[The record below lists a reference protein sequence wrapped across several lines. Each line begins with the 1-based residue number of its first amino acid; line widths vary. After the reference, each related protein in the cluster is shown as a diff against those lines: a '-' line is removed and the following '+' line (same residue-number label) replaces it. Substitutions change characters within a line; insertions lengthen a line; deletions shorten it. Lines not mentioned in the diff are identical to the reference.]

1 MGPSALNSLREWLAV
16 FRPTLLINN
25 TLGREQRW
33 SRVAPRLRELVMLFL
48 PSVSTLNPMCPS
60 DTASFREECS
70 QSLPTGQCGSAGQGV
85 SERARAE
92 SHLSLPAKGLPLP
105 KLDGCS
111 YQVGAE
117 ETKLPHHTRP
127 RLHLTARAAN
137 PASGLGAEPGQAA
150 LRLACAESHGP
161 PTGIFGPG
169 CTNGLARPLDG
180 APHHYKTLLG
190 PKRPWLRAP
199 QSPG

>member
-1 MGPSALNSLREWLAV
+1 MGPSALNGLGEWLAV

-25 TLGREQRW
+25 ALGREQRW
-33 SRVAPRLRELVMLFL
+33 SRVALRLRELVMFFL
-48 PSVSTLNPMCPS
+48 PVVSMLNPMCPS
-60 DTASFREECS
+60 DTVSFWEVCS
-70 QSLPTGQCGSAGQGV
+70 QSLPTGQCGSAGQGM

-117 ETKLPHHTRP
+117 ETEPPHHTRP
-127 RLHLTARAAN
+127 HLHLTTRAVN

-150 LRLACAESHGP
+150 LR
-161 PTGIFGPG
+161 
-169 CTNGLARPLDG
+169 ARLC
-180 APHHYKTLLG
+180 
-190 PKRPWLRAP
+190 
-199 QSPG
+199 